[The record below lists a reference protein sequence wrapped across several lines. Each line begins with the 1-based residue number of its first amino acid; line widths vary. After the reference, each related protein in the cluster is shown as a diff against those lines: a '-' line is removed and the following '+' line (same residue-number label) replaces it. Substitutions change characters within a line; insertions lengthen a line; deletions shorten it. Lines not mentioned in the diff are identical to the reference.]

1 MDIAPQMGFEQ
12 YEISN
17 FASKGQYA
25 IHNTNY
31 WKGVPY
37 LGIGPSAHSFNQHN
51 RCSNIANNSIYIKSI
66 LQEKTLNHTIE
77 HLNQTE
83 RINEYLMISLRTM
96 WGCDLTKIDN
106 EWGAEWSKQV
116 LKESR
121 SFLDKDWLTIQDNIL
136 LLTNKGKLFADH
148 IASTLFVSEG

>member
-1 MDIAPQMGFEQ
+1 
-12 YEISN
+12 
-17 FASKGQYA
+17 
-25 IHNTNY
+25 
-31 WKGVPY
+31 
-37 LGIGPSAHSFNQHN
+37 
-51 RCSNIANNSIYIKSI
+51 
-66 LQEKTLNHTIE
+66 
-77 HLNQTE
+77 
-83 RINEYLMISLRTM
+83 M